1 VPHINGSHNHG
12 IQFCCWWCKE
22 HRRGASLETDNQ
34 HRASSGKN
42 KECSKG
48 DGCRAA
54 GRSCSWCL
62 WMRTST
68 VLFLGAVEVDVVLL
82 QAECARSMKYIML
95 PERQAQQDGRPRCP
109 VSANSSSGP
118 LCRWTR
124 LAIKDWILFTGYIY
138 ICISC
143 IGVCLLLG
151 TQITVVMVINS
162 LCLCLSCCSLSQFI
176 NWRKQTTCSSRY
188 LFDVAFLISLF
199 RLLWRLLSTYFWNW
213 FPPPKYLSWL
223 CFIFILIISIKIF

>member
-138 ICISC
+138 MHFLYWSMPAAWYTNYCCDGNKQSLL
-143 IGVCLLLG
+143 VFVLLLP
-151 TQITVVMVINS
+151 
-162 LCLCLSCCSLSQFI
+162 F
-176 NWRKQTTCSSRY
+176 
-188 LFDVAFLISLF
+188 
-199 RLLWRLLSTYFWNW
+199 
-213 FPPPKYLSWL
+213 
-223 CFIFILIISIKIF
+223 SIY